1 MNIKSFDDCEQIMD
15 LDINTLEDGKEY
27 DKICYLLN
35 YKAGLTKQDKGFYT
49 FYVKDK
55 NANVVAARMFDVKDY
70 VDEGFTAMLMKSKAV
85 KISFVAQIWNGSWS
99 LVVKNIEIWNGNFS
113 YENYIGKAE
122 YSVDALEAV
131 YESLFSQAINPE
143 YYSEFFPSLC
153 GGRIGGFFSVLEKS
167 FTQLYSY
174 QLQSL
179 NVQDLHRCFFIC
191 MDAYFNYLKLEKHF
205 GIVPSQ
211 KVFEVINS
219 IHFQYPESPYL
230 NEITD
235 TVLALTGLAK
245 PQHIYSHL
253 IYNIVKQTENMLEL
267 IYKNQAMPMGSTA
280 VLAQSNHNSGDTV
293 TLLKY

>member
-55 NANVVAARMFDVKDY
+55 NANVVAARMFDIKDY

-99 LVVKNIEIWNGNFS
+99 LVVKTIEIWNGNFS

-167 FTQLYSY
+167 FTQLYLY
-174 QLQSL
+174 GCIL
-179 NVQDLHRCFFIC
+179 
-191 MDAYFNYLKLEKHF
+191 
-205 GIVPSQ
+205 
-211 KVFEVINS
+211 
-219 IHFQYPESPYL
+219 
-230 NEITD
+230 
-235 TVLALTGLAK
+235 
-245 PQHIYSHL
+245 
-253 IYNIVKQTENMLEL
+253 
-267 IYKNQAMPMGSTA
+267 
-280 VLAQSNHNSGDTV
+280 
-293 TLLKY
+293 

>member
-55 NANVVAARMFDVKDY
+55 NANVVAARMFDIKDY

-153 GGRIGGFFSVLEKS
+153 GGRIGGFISVLEKS

-253 IYNIVKQTENMLEL
+253 IYNTVKQ
-267 IYKNQAMPMGSTA
+267 IGRAH
-280 VLAQSNHNSGDTV
+280 V
-293 TLLKY
+293 

>member
-55 NANVVAARMFDVKDY
+55 NANVVAARMFDIKDY

-131 YESLFSQAINPE
+131 YESLCIGEILHTALFLSITEPQCTRPT
-143 YYSEFFPSLC
+143 SLFLYLYGC
-153 GGRIGGFFSVLEKS
+153 VL
-167 FTQLYSY
+167 
-174 QLQSL
+174 
-179 NVQDLHRCFFIC
+179 
-191 MDAYFNYLKLEKHF
+191 YL
-205 GIVPSQ
+205 P
-211 KVFEVINS
+211 
-219 IHFQYPESPYL
+219 
-230 NEITD
+230 
-235 TVLALTGLAK
+235 
-245 PQHIYSHL
+245 
-253 IYNIVKQTENMLEL
+253 
-267 IYKNQAMPMGSTA
+267 
-280 VLAQSNHNSGDTV
+280 
-293 TLLKY
+293 